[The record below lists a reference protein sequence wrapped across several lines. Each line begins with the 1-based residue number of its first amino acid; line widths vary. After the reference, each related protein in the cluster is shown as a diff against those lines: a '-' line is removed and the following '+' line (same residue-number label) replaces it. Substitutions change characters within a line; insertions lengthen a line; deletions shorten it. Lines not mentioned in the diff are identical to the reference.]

1 MSADNSLHYSVNA
14 TARRSSIIRTWEEKL
29 RPIDSITRSFGL
41 LLLTTAISL
50 AQSPPPN
57 EANAVPVN
65 PAAPSQQAPPISDD
79 HILGIIPNFQT
90 VNDPSKGVTPLTAK
104 QKFELFARETVDPFT
119 IIAGAAGAG
128 ISQGHNDDPKYG
140 QGGGA
145 YAQRFGAAVTDI
157 TTQNFFSDF
166 MLSSLLHEDPRYFR
180 RGPRYHFWYRVGYSL
195 SRLVVTQTD
204 SGKARFN
211 YSNIGGIAMGIGLSN
226 AYYPDKSVNVTEVA
240 SRFGTSLV
248 ASALANILPEFWPD
262 MKQKFFHHK

>member
-1 MSADNSLHYSVNA
+1 M
-14 TARRSSIIRTWEEKL
+14 ARRSSIIRTWEGKL
-29 RPIDSITRSFGL
+29 RPTDSITRSFGL
-41 LLLTTAISL
+41 LLLTTAICL
-50 AQSPPPN
+50 AQSSTQSD
-57 EANAVPVN
+57 ANPVPVL
-65 PAAPSQQAPPISDD
+65 PAAQSQPAPPISDD

-90 VNDPSKGVTPLTAK
+90 VNDPSKPVTPLTVK
-104 QKFELFARETVDPFT
+104 EKFMLFARETVDPFT
-119 IIAGAAGAG
+119 IIAGGLGAA

-166 MLSSLLHEDPRYFR
+166 MLSSILHEDPRYFR
-180 RGPRYHFWYRVGYSL
+180 RGPRYHFWYRVGYSV

-204 SGKARFN
+204 AGKTRFN
-211 YSNIGGIAMGIGLSN
+211 FANIGGIAMGIGLSN
-226 AYYPDKSVNVTEVA
+226 AYYPDKSVNATEVA

-262 MKQKFFHHK
+262 MKQKFFTRHTKN

>member
-1 MSADNSLHYSVNA
+1 L
-14 TARRSSIIRTWEEKL
+14 
-29 RPIDSITRSFGL
+29 FGL

-50 AQSPPPN
+50 AQTSTPN
-57 EANAVPVN
+57 DDNAIPVL
-65 PAAPSQQAPPISDD
+65 PAAQSQPAPPISDD

-90 VNDPSKGVTPLTAK
+90 VNDPNKPVTPLTVK
-104 QKFELFARETVDPFT
+104 GKFMLFARETVDPFT
-119 IIAGAAGAG
+119 VVAGAAGAA
-128 ISQGHNDDPKYG
+128 ISQAHNDDPKYG

-166 MLSSLLHEDPRYFR
+166 MLSSILHEDPRYFR
-180 RGPRYHFWYRVGYSL
+180 RGPQYRFWYRVGYSL

-204 SGKARFN
+204 AGKARFN
-211 YSNIGGIAMGIGLSN
+211 FSNIGGIAMGIGLSN
-226 AYYPDKSVNVTEVA
+226 AYYPDKSVNATEVA

-262 MKQKFFHHK
+262 MKQKFFTRHTKN

>member
-57 EANAVPVN
+57 DTNPV
-65 PAAPSQQAPPISDD
+65 PAATSQPPPPISDD

-90 VNDPSKGVTPLTAK
+90 VNDPSKGVTPLTVRE
-104 QKFELFARETVDPFT
+104 KFELFAKETADPFT
-119 IIAGAAGAG
+119 VIAGAAGAG

-157 TTQNFFSDF
+157 ATQNFFSDF

-180 RGPRYHFWYRVGYSL
+180 RGPRYRFWYRVGYSV

-204 SGKARFN
+204 AGKARFN
-211 YSNIGGIAMGIGLSN
+211 FANIGGIAMGIGLSN
-226 AYYPDKSVNVTEVA
+226 AYYPDKSVNATEVV

-262 MKQKFFHHK
+262 MKQKFFHRK